1 VSDHRGL
8 GQSVS
13 ATCAACAAP
22 NDDSAKFCVECG
34 APTAALA
41 CPSCG
46 TPAARGRFCAE
57 CGSVLATGPGG
68 SAANETT
75 RAPDG
80 AAAAAITPQR
90 VVERR
95 TVSVLFGD
103 LVGFTTLSESRDP
116 EEVRDL
122 LTRYFDAAR
131 NVVARYG
138 GTIEKF
144 IGDAVMAVW
153 GVPTSHG
160 DDAERA
166 VRAGLDL
173 IDRVVGLAEEV
184 GIPDLSMRV
193 GVVTGEVAVTLGA
206 EGHGMVAG
214 DTVNTAARVQSAA
227 EPGSV
232 WVDESTRSL
241 TAAAVA
247 YADAGAHMLKGKSTP
262 MPLHRARAVVAAVGG
277 AQRVDGL
284 EAPFTGRD
292 REMRFVKELFEATV
306 EDRRSRLVVVSGVA
320 GTGKSRLGWEF
331 EKYADGLR
339 EGCWWHRGR
348 CLSYGDGVAFWAL
361 AEMVRGRL
369 GLSEGDPEDRVVEVL
384 DAWLAEHVPDE
395 QQQRWLRPLLSV
407 LLGTETAAI
416 SREDIFTGWTS
427 FFEMLAANG
436 EPVVMLV
443 EDVQYAD
450 DGLLDFLEHALQTAR
465 FPLFIL
471 ALARPE
477 LAERRAAFGGRRST
491 TIQLEP
497 LSASVMETLVDGLVD
512 GLPDAARLALIER
525 AEGIPLYAVET
536 VRALIDRDAVIP
548 RQGRYVLADDAA
560 DRVDLTSLGAP
571 ASLQALVSSRLD
583 ALDPAE
589 RALLQDAAVLGM
601 SFSESALTAL
611 GSHEQAD
618 LHELLAPLVRKEIIE
633 LQTDPRSPER
643 GQYRFVQ
650 AVMRQVAYE
659 VLSHRDRKAR
669 HLAVARHLSTWTDP
683 GDDIAAVI
691 AQHYRDALA
700 ESGSDDADG
709 EALAQEAQTHLE
721 RAAKRSL
728 ALGSP
733 TEAYRHYTSALELP
747 VYEENKARLHE
758 GAARAAMA
766 RGDQTAALQHA
777 SAAVD
782 AHDEAGRPLDAA
794 RTATVMASA
803 RVFQQDQTGAIAELA
818 DRYEALVGRPEADLV
833 ILEMAEILGRAHNY
847 MGHTDEASE
856 YIENMLLIA
865 EALGEEERLIA
876 ALTQWA
882 NIWIVRGIPTAGF
895 AVLARAV
902 QLAREGQRP
911 TSLLSPLIY
920 TAALNGPRNLNVAL
934 AAAKEAFEL
943 AQQTGNAPQAALS
956 EANILGYL
964 WTAGRWPELRSMLG
978 AAQPDQFDRSMA
990 ASRHAIGRW
999 LAVATGESFAE
1010 IPASIAELRHSD
1022 DLQAKAW
1029 VTTAW
1034 ASGLVRPEEQHEKAV
1049 LALEAANAAY
1059 GWCRTDDD
1067 FVYHWVVGI
1076 EAAIEA
1082 RADDLLG
1089 TAFDMVERLAP
1100 GLVTPYVHAELLRLR
1115 GMAGVD
1121 DGAPERVAADLRGAI
1136 EELRAF
1142 GAPFRCAQAELA
1154 LGRWLLRND
1163 ELDEAAALIASA
1175 RETFVGLGATPWVLR
1190 AETLE
1195 LTGV

>member
-1 VSDHRGL
+1 
-8 GQSVS
+8 
-13 ATCAACAAP
+13 
-22 NDDSAKFCVECG
+22 VECG
-34 APTAALA
+34 ASAAALG

-46 TPAARGRFCAE
+46 TPAARGKFCAE
-57 CGSVLATGPGG
+57 CGTVLATGGFAADRATRVPEG
-68 SAANETT
+68 SAA
-75 RAPDG
+75 APG
-80 AAAAAITPQR
+80 VPPQR

-116 EEVRDL
+116 EEVREL

-206 EGHGMVAG
+206 EGQGMVAG
-214 DTVNTAARVQSAA
+214 DTVNTAARVQAAA

-232 WVDESTRSL
+232 WVDDATRSL

-247 YADAGAHMLKGKSTP
+247 YADAGEHLLKGKSTP
-262 MPLHRARAVVAAVGG
+262 LPLHRARAVVAAVGG

-292 REMRFVKELFEATV
+292 RELRFVKELFEATV

-320 GTGKSRLGWEF
+320 GTGKTRLGWEF
-331 EKYADGLR
+331 EKYADGLQ

-369 GLSEGDPEDRVVEVL
+369 GLSEGDAEDRVVEVL
-384 DAWLAEHVPDE
+384 DAWLAESVPDE

-427 FFEMLAANG
+427 FFEVLASNG

-443 EDVQYAD
+443 EDLQYAD
-450 DGLLDFLEHALQTAR
+450 DGLLDFFEHALQTAR

-471 ALARPE
+471 ALTRPE
-477 LAERRAAFGGRRST
+477 LAERRVGLGGRRST

-497 LSASVMETLVDGLVD
+497 LSASAMEALVNGLVD
-512 GLPDAARLALIER
+512 GLPDEARVALIER

-601 SFSESALTAL
+601 SFGESALTAL

-618 LHELLAPLVRKEIIE
+618 LHDLLAPLVRKEIIE

-659 VLSHRDRKAR
+659 MLSHRDRKAR

-700 ESGSDDADG
+700 ESGSDDTDG

-721 RAAKRSL
+721 RAANRSL

-733 TEAYRHYTSALELP
+733 TEAYRHYVSALELP
-747 VYEENKARLHE
+747 VYEENHARLQE
-758 GAARAAMA
+758 GAARAAIA
-766 RGDQTAALQHA
+766 RGDQSAALKHA
-777 SAAVD
+777 SAAVE
-782 AHDEAGRPLDAA
+782 AHDNAGRPLDAA
-794 RTATVMASA
+794 RSATVVASA
-803 RVFQQDQTGAIAELA
+803 KVFRQDQTGAIAELA
-818 DRYEALVGRPEADLV
+818 DRYQALVGRPEANLV
-833 ILEMAEILGRAHNY
+833 VLEMAEILGRAHNY
-847 MGHTDEASE
+847 MGQTDEATE
-856 YIENMLLIA
+856 YIQNMLLIA
-865 EALGEEERLIA
+865 EALGEQDRLVA

-882 NIWIVRGIPTAGF
+882 NIWIVRGTPTAGF

-902 QLAREGQRP
+902 ELAREVQRP

-920 TAALNGPRNLNVAL
+920 RAALNGPRNLNVAF
-934 AAAKEAFEL
+934 AAATEAFEL
-943 AQQTGNAPQAALS
+943 AQQTGNAPQAALA
-956 EANILGYL
+956 EANILNFL
-964 WTAGRWPELRSMLG
+964 WTAGRWPELRSVLE
-978 AAQPDQFDRSMA
+978 AEQPDKYDRSMA
-990 ASRHAIGRW
+990 ASRHAVGRW
-999 LAVATGESFAE
+999 LAVATGESFVE
-1010 IPASIAELRHSD
+1010 LPAPIAELRHSD
-1022 DLQAKAW
+1022 DLQARAW
-1029 VTTAW
+1029 ATTAW
-1034 ASGLVRPEEQHEKAV
+1034 ASGLVRPEEQREKAM
-1049 LALEAANAAY
+1049 LAFEAAEAAY

-1067 FVYHWVVGI
+1067 FVYHWVLGL

-1082 RADDLLG
+1082 GADDLMS
-1089 TAFDMVERLAP
+1089 TAFDLVESLAP
-1100 GLVTPYVHAELLRLR
+1100 GLVTPYAHAELLRLR
-1115 GMAGVD
+1115 GLARIEE
-1121 DGAPERVAADLRGAI
+1121 GARELVEADLRGAAS
-1136 EELRAF
+1136 ELQTF
-1142 GAPFRCAQAELA
+1142 GAPFRCAQAQLG
-1154 LGRWLLRND
+1154 LGRLLLRHD
-1163 ELDEAAALIASA
+1163 ELDEAAALITSA
-1175 RETFVGLGATPWVLR
+1175 RETFVRLGATPWVLR
-1190 AETLE
+1190 AETQE